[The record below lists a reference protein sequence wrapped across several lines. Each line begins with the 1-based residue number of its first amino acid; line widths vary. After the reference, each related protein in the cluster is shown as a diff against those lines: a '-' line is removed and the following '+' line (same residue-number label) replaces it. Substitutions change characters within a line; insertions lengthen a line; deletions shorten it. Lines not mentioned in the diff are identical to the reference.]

1 MSQRQ
6 KDKKYVLREK
16 ERSKL
21 PTHPQWHFHRLG
33 RRMEISRSS
42 SEKRFKRFGCS
53 VVERVKSFYRAL
65 NSILRVEGRSDDM
78 VLLRLLEAQCL
89 PVVAYAI
96 EVLHVADRDE
106 RRSLRVAY
114 NTIYRKVFSYRRF
127 ESVTAL
133 QHAIGRQTWEEFVEK
148 RQSRFMIR
156 SRRWHDDSLVKS
168 AMLMKDQSVPIPT

>member
-1 MSQRQ
+1 
-6 KDKKYVLREK
+6 
-16 ERSKL
+16 
-21 PTHPQWHFHRLG
+21 
-33 RRMEISRSS
+33 MEISRSS

-114 NTIYRKVFSYRRF
+114 NNIYL
-127 ESVTAL
+127 EL
-133 QHAIGRQTWEEFVEK
+133 P
-148 RQSRFMIR
+148 
-156 SRRWHDDSLVKS
+156 SLNPTDGHK
-168 AMLMKDQSVPIPT
+168 IPLAYYYYQY